1 MMFRVGAFALFC
13 SLVSAS
19 SFVPSGDIPADSKL
33 GSSLLKRATVVEPSR
48 HLEQNSRDTTFI
60 ANYSIKYL
68 GCSSLVQVNTQG
80 NGQKEGNDQKDGN
93 GGQSIVYTQN
103 LVRFALCPSGSCS
116 SCSGGGE
123 YVVNMV
129 DFVDA
134 YTEAKLTETEYNCE
148 QIRENCNND
157 DESSCYSAAGATEC
171 DQYEGQDVFEIQE
184 YLECRQLGN
193 QNGNDNSNNGQYTYN
208 NYYVGPYCSSKDSK
222 SIYLGVFYDDQCSS
236 RANTNV
242 YANMNS
248 GATLPFSKES
258 IVVSGCISCKDQQ
271 NNNNS
276 DQPSELCQEVYQSAA
291 KCESAMSGSQSPDT
305 SGCEFIDNILPRL
318 ESASLAITT
327 GRRSGTGNAF
337 AWLFALTTLLFGA
350 YSYFLYRKI
359 KRGSVTLSSQDG
371 SMA

>member
-1 MMFRVGAFALFC
+1 MFRVGAFALFC

-184 YLECRQLGN
+184 YLECR
-193 QNGNDNSNNGQYTYN
+193 
-208 NYYVGPYCSSKDSK
+208 
-222 SIYLGVFYDDQCSS
+222 
-236 RANTNV
+236 
-242 YANMNS
+242 
-248 GATLPFSKES
+248 
-258 IVVSGCISCKDQQ
+258 
-271 NNNNS
+271 
-276 DQPSELCQEVYQSAA
+276 
-291 KCESAMSGSQSPDT
+291 
-305 SGCEFIDNILPRL
+305 
-318 ESASLAITT
+318 
-327 GRRSGTGNAF
+327 
-337 AWLFALTTLLFGA
+337 
-350 YSYFLYRKI
+350 RK
-359 KRGSVTLSSQDG
+359 
-371 SMA
+371 